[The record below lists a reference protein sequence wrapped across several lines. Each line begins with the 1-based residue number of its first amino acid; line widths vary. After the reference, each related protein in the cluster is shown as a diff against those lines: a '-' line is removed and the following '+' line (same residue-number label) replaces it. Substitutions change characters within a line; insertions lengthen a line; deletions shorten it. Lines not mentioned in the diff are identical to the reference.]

1 MKNMILLCFIL
12 ASVFSYSL
20 AFEGEI
26 KIKYNQFNGPL
37 KIDNASWFFKSD
49 LSMFQLNMK
58 NDNGELVK
66 SSFIPDKKLNSLII
80 FGDLKAEDGKNY
92 FYNIPVK
99 SISKESYL
107 SAEKVFVETTDEI
120 KIINTYKC
128 RKVVVKTEQNTTEM
142 WVAQALEVSFAS
154 LSSFF
159 PANIEML
166 GMQKSKIS
174 GFPLKSVTKDLNG
187 TVLFDF
193 EVVSLSPS
201 VLSVSDFLTP
211 VGYIDSAKRE

>member
-1 MKNMILLCFIL
+1 MILLCFIL

-37 KIDNASWFFKSD
+37 KIDNASLFFKSV

-120 KIINTYKC
+120 KIIKE
-128 RKVVVKTEQNTTEM
+128 KTG
-142 WVAQALEVSFAS
+142 AQE
-154 LSSFF
+154 
-159 PANIEML
+159 
-166 GMQKSKIS
+166 
-174 GFPLKSVTKDLNG
+174 
-187 TVLFDF
+187 
-193 EVVSLSPS
+193 
-201 VLSVSDFLTP
+201 
-211 VGYIDSAKRE
+211 